1 MAQWLRILA
10 LLLGLF
16 CGMATWG
23 DIEFS
28 SGGSD
33 EEHAAA
39 LTRPTDDTSAI
50 PDGRLEVD
58 LDTSAA
64 ANDFV
69 APPPASEAHGAS
81 VLLDVHEQM
90 AAASSRRLRRG
101 RRSALA
107 GEIVAEYR
115 SEVPLSQPVARRP
128 RAE

>member
-10 LLLGLF
+10 LLLGLL

-33 EEHAAA
+33 EEHAAV
-39 LTRPTDDTSAI
+39 LTRPTDETSAI
-50 PDGRLEVD
+50 PDGGLEVD

-69 APPPASEAHGAS
+69 SPPPASEAHGAS
-81 VLLDVHEQM
+81 V
-90 AAASSRRLRRG
+90 
-101 RRSALA
+101 
-107 GEIVAEYR
+107 
-115 SEVPLSQPVARRP
+115 ARC
-128 RAE
+128 A